1 MEKEFLSIIAAH
13 QGIIHKVCRMY
24 CQERQDTEDLFQE
37 SVLQLW
43 KSYPSFNGR
52 SKITTW
58 MYRICLNT
66 AITRLRKNREKS
78 NLQRLSVAHE
88 NFADP
93 LQPRMDITYGE
104 ALNMAINT
112 LNRFD
117 KALLMLYLDEN
128 SYKEMAE
135 IMELSEANIAVKIN
149 RIKNKLKLILKP

>member
-1 MEKEFLSIIAAH
+1 
-13 QGIIHKVCRMY
+13 
-24 CQERQDTEDLFQE
+24 
-37 SVLQLW
+37 
-43 KSYPSFNGR
+43 
-52 SKITTW
+52 

-78 NLQRLSVAHE
+78 NLQPLSVAHE

-104 ALNMAINT
+104 ALNVAINT

-149 RIKNKLKLILKP
+149 RIKNKLKLIFKP